1 MVPSLLLAVVAT
13 LRRWLRVLLVW
24 YPSLPTA
31 PTSAGNRDVLMLESD
46 EEAVALAQSLSFPAS
61 FEWGTATAAFQVEGG
76 IVDTN
81 WNRWEQRK
89 RRDDGGETVRNGH
102 EAGKACDVWNR
113 FEDDI
118 ELMSEIGI
126 GIFRF
131 SVEWSRVEPREG
143 HYDEAAIDR
152 YVDWCIALKVKENTS
167 PPPTS
172 PSHQPPPTFPPRVRP
187 PDSLSAQPCPE

>member
-167 PPPTS
+167 TPPTS
-172 PSHQPPPTFPPRVRP
+172 PSHQPPPVPPPRPRA
-187 PDSLSAQPCPE
+187 SSHA